1 MHGIH
6 ADSLKER
13 SKPAREGKHH
23 GQTSVRICY
32 EIEMVAQ

>member
-1 MHGIH
+1 MYGIH

-23 GQTSVRICY
+23 GQTSIRIY
-32 EIEMVAQ
+32 YKIEVAAQ